1 MARKK
6 PSLGPSH
13 RRPPVLRTAS
23 ARTSGTGA
31 ELLAASRDTHRSVAR
46 AEPAAEPLRA
56 SGLDGDAENRRAID
70 AQLVHLV
77 GPHKRVLV
85 IGRDTWPLSRSLASE
100 GCRVSVVET
109 RHDAPAGCATFAEHV
124 VVGDPDDLDLD
135 ATLAGAPFD
144 AVVAVQ
150 SLEYVKHP
158 VSILTTLAKHLTDD
172 GCVVAAVP
180 NVLHG
185 RIRLGFLKGCS
196 PTGLLPSD
204 LTAPFHWYDRA
215 ALEETFERAGLVIT
229 RLERHTETFDENAPE
244 LDGTPLPAE
253 IVDILMQ
260 DADATTRAF
269 LVVAHR
275 FPLTGPV
282 LLDMRVRELAQAHDQ
297 TMQQMNELARQA
309 ESLDARYAE
318 LKRASDAAVSKL
330 DRIGS
335 DVQLSAESDSRLQPS
350 LAAAHQRLVR
360 ERVDLEAI
368 GRDLKRF
375 QYEQQIP
382 RVRAIVEATVPEGA
396 VVLVVSK
403 GDDRLI
409 EFRGRTGWHFLRNEQ
424 GVYAGHHPTDS
435 RAAIEAL
442 ERMRADGATYLVVPQ
457 VGLWWLDH
465 YAVFR
470 EHLDRHCRV
479 VVRDERT
486 CVIYALA
493 KAKRGR

>member
-6 PSLGPSH
+6 ASLGPSH

-23 ARTSGTGA
+23 ARTAGTGA
-31 ELLAASRDTHRSVAR
+31 ELLTARRDTHRSVAR
-46 AEPAAEPLRA
+46 AEPAAEPLMA
-56 SGLDGDAENRRAID
+56 SVHGEGAENRRAID
-70 AQLVHLV
+70 AQLLHLV

-135 ATLAGAPFD
+135 ATLDGAPFD
-144 AVVAVQ
+144 AVVVVQ
-150 SLEYVKHP
+150 SLEHLRHP
-158 VSILTTLAKHLTDD
+158 VSMLTVLAKHLTDD

-180 NVLHG
+180 NLLYG
-185 RIRLGFLKGCS
+185 RIRLGFLKGRS

-204 LTAPFHWYDRA
+204 LTAPSHWYDRA
-215 ALEETFERAGLVIT
+215 ALEEIFERAGLVIT

-244 LDGTPLPAE
+244 LEGTPVPAE

-275 FPLTGPV
+275 SPLTGPV
-282 LLDMRVRELAQAHDQ
+282 LLEMRVRELAQAHDQ
-297 TMQQMNELARQA
+297 TMQQMNELAKRA
-309 ESLDARYAE
+309 EGLDARCAE
-318 LKRASDAAVSKL
+318 LKRTSDAAVSKL

-335 DVQLSAESDSRLQPS
+335 EMQLSAESDSRLRPS
-350 LAAAHQRLVR
+350 LAAARQRLVR
-360 ERVDLEAI
+360 ERMDLEAI
-368 GRDLKRF
+368 SRDLKRF
-375 QYEQQIP
+375 QYEQLIS
-382 RVRAIVEATVPEGA
+382 RVRVLVEATVPEGD

-403 GDDRLI
+403 GDERLI
-409 EFRGRTGWHFLRNEQ
+409 DFRGRTGWHFLRNEQ

-442 ERMRADGATYLVVPQ
+442 ERMRADGAAYLVLPQ
-457 VGLWWLDH
+457 VALWWLDH

-493 KAKRGR
+493 KAERAR